1 MAISIDWP
9 SAVITINQTDP
20 EVSLVSG
27 TTYELDTNA
36 FRLAIKALEDDP
48 EGMPWPKVTRHN
60 TVITIDGIQYVRS
73 WEILPPYT
81 VVCLPDTGWR
91 LRMDGQSNNNIHSEG
106 ILTLNSVQVIPQNSA
121 GNTVTQTGVSGLTA
135 QESADLA
142 TTKAEAEL
150 ARKLMD
156 ADRVLSDGDSGNM
169 LWIDA
174 DDGVT
179 VLRTKNVKDKDGNP
193 IDIPE
198 GAPAEERRQ

>member
-9 SAVITINQTDP
+9 NAVITINQTDP

-60 TVITIDGIQYVRS
+60 TVVTIDGIQYVRS

-106 ILTLNSVQVIPQNSA
+106 TLTLNSVQVIPQNSA